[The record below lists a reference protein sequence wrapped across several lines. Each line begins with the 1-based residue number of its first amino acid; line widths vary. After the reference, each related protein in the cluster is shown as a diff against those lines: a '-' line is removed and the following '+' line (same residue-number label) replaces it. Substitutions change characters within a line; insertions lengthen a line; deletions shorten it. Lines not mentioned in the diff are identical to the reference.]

1 MSGLT
6 FAPEALQCGAMSEPV
21 TTVLGAALG
30 LVTGALLALLAS
42 RQRLE
47 VEYDIELRK
56 HRIRAYQALW
66 KILEPLAY
74 YSPPSAVTYAVAR
87 DLSQGLRSWYFEV
100 GGLFLSEES
109 REAYFDLQK
118 GLGGVIKEPV
128 DVDHVPL
135 GPQRFER
142 LRAIASKL
150 RTASTQDV
158 ATRVKPKHS
167 AALLPRVVRRLR
179 APRAVEVTVRR
190 GWLWGEDE
198 RECYSVLIQNPLSS
212 PTVHVSHVYFET
224 ATRLSLLEKPI
235 RLGPGGHWE
244 IAVPVNSI
252 PPASG
257 DVRRLV
263 KAELS
268 DGTVVESRP
277 GPDVEPHPDFLF
289 APERLGTTDADPG

>member
-1 MSGLT
+1 
-6 FAPEALQCGAMSEPV
+6 MSEFV
-21 TTVLGAALG
+21 TTVLGAGLG
-30 LVTGALLALLAS
+30 LLTGAVLALLAS

-56 HRIRAYQALW
+56 HRIEAYQALW

-87 DLSQGLRSWYFEV
+87 DLSQALRSWYFEV
-100 GGLFLSEES
+100 GGLFLSEGS

-118 GLGGVIKEPV
+118 GLGGVIKEPL
-128 DVDHVPL
+128 DARYRPL
-135 GPQRFER
+135 GPRRFGR
-142 LRAIASKL
+142 LRALASTL

-158 ATRVKPKHS
+158 ATRVKPKRTGP
-167 AALLPRVVRRLR
+167 LLQRVVRRVRGRGGL
-179 APRAVEVTVRR
+179 EVTVRR

-198 RECYSVLIQNPLSS
+198 RECYSVLVQNPLSS

-224 ATRLSLLEKPI
+224 APRLSVLEHPM

-244 IAVPVNSI
+244 IAVPLNTI
-252 PPASG
+252 PTVSG

-263 KAELS
+263 KTELS

-277 GPDVEPHPDFLF
+277 GRDVEPHPDFLF
-289 APERLGTTDADPG
+289 DPEQPV

>member
-1 MSGLT
+1 
-6 FAPEALQCGAMSEPV
+6 MSEFV
-21 TTVLGAALG
+21 TTVLGAGLG
-30 LVTGALLALLAS
+30 LLTGVVLALLGS

-56 HRIRAYQALW
+56 HRIEAYQALW

-87 DLSQGLRSWYFEV
+87 DLSQALRSWYFEV
-100 GGLFLSEES
+100 GGLFLSEGS

-118 GLGGVIKEPV
+118 GLGGVIKEPL
-128 DVDHVPL
+128 DARYRPL
-135 GPQRFER
+135 GPRRFDR
-142 LRAIASKL
+142 LRSLASTL

-158 ATRVKPKHS
+158 ATRVKPKRTGP
-167 AALLPRVVRRLR
+167 LLQRVVRRVR
-179 APRAVEVTVRR
+179 GPGGVEVTVRR

-198 RECYSVLIQNPLSS
+198 RECYSVLVQNPLSS

-224 ATRLSLLEKPI
+224 APRLSVLEHPM

-244 IAVPVNSI
+244 IAVPANTI
-252 PPASG
+252 PAASG

-263 KAELS
+263 KTELS
-268 DGTVVESRP
+268 DGTLVESRP
-277 GPDVEPHPDFLF
+277 GRDVEPHPDFLF
-289 APERLGTTDADPG
+289 DPKQPV

>member
-1 MSGLT
+1 
-6 FAPEALQCGAMSEPV
+6 MSEFV
-21 TTVLGAALG
+21 TTVLGAGLG
-30 LVTGALLALLAS
+30 LLTGVVLALLGS

-56 HRIRAYQALW
+56 HRIEAYQALW

-87 DLSQGLRSWYFEV
+87 DLSQALRSWYFEV
-100 GGLFLSEES
+100 GGLFLSEGS

-118 GLGGVIKEPV
+118 GLGGVIKEPL
-128 DVDHVPL
+128 DARYRPL
-135 GPQRFER
+135 GPRRFDR
-142 LRAIASKL
+142 LRSLASTL

-158 ATRVKPKHS
+158 ATRVKPKRTGP
-167 AALLPRVVRRLR
+167 LLQRVVRRVR
-179 APRAVEVTVRR
+179 GHGGVEVTVRQ

-198 RECYSVLIQNPLSS
+198 QKCYSVLVQNPLSS
-212 PTVHVSHVYFET
+212 PTVHVSRVYFET
-224 ATRLSLLEKPI
+224 TPRLSVLEHPM

-244 IAVPVNSI
+244 IAVPANTI
-252 PPASG
+252 PAASE

-263 KAELS
+263 KTELS

-277 GPDVEPHPDFLF
+277 GRDVEPHPDFLF
-289 APERLGTTDADPG
+289 DPKQPV

>member
-1 MSGLT
+1 
-6 FAPEALQCGAMSEPV
+6 MSEFV
-21 TTVLGAALG
+21 TTVLGAGLG
-30 LVTGALLALLAS
+30 LLTGAVLALLAS

-56 HRIRAYQALW
+56 HRIEAYQALW

-74 YSPPSAVTYAVAR
+74 YSPPAAVTHAVAR
-87 DLSQGLRSWYFEV
+87 DLSQALRSWYFEV
-100 GGLFLSEES
+100 GGLFLSEGS

-118 GLGGVIKEPV
+118 GLGGVIKEPL
-128 DVDHVPL
+128 DAKYRPL
-135 GPQRFER
+135 GSRRFER
-142 LRAIASKL
+142 LRALASTL

-158 ATRVKPKHS
+158 ATRVKPRRTGP
-167 AALLPRVVRRLR
+167 LLQSVVRRVR
-179 APRAVEVTVRR
+179 GSGGVEVTVRR

-198 RECYSVLIQNPLSS
+198 RECYSVLVQNPLSS

-224 ATRLSLLEKPI
+224 APRLSVLEHPM

-244 IAVPVNSI
+244 IAVPVNTI
-252 PPASG
+252 PAASE

-277 GPDVEPHPDFLF
+277 GRDVEPHPDFLF
-289 APERLGTTDADPG
+289 DPEQPA

>member
-1 MSGLT
+1 
-6 FAPEALQCGAMSEPV
+6 MSELV
-21 TTVLGAALG
+21 TTVLGAGLG
-30 LVTGALLALLAS
+30 LFTGAVLALLAS

-56 HRIRAYQALW
+56 HRIEAYQALW

-87 DLSQGLRSWYFEV
+87 DLSQALRSWYFEV
-100 GGLFLSEES
+100 GGLFLSEGS

-118 GLGGVIKEPV
+118 GLGGVIKEPL
-128 DVDHVPL
+128 DVDHLPL
-135 GPQRFER
+135 GTRRFER
-142 LRAIASKL
+142 LRASASKL

-158 ATRVKPKHS
+158 ATRVKPKHT
-167 AALLPRVVRRLR
+167 APLLQRAVRRLR
-179 APRAVEVTVRR
+179 GPRSVEVTVRR

-198 RECYSVLIQNPLSS
+198 RECYTVLVENPLSR
-212 PTVHVSHVYFET
+212 PTVHIRRVYFET
-224 ATRLSLLEKPI
+224 ATRLSVLEHPM

-277 GPDVEPHPDFLF
+277 GHDVEPHPDFLF
-289 APERLGTTDADPG
+289 VAEQPGTGNTDPR

>member
-1 MSGLT
+1 
-6 FAPEALQCGAMSEPV
+6 MSEFV
-21 TTVLGAALG
+21 TTVLGAGLG
-30 LVTGALLALLAS
+30 LLTGVVLALLGS

-56 HRIRAYQALW
+56 HRIEAYQALW

-87 DLSQGLRSWYFEV
+87 DLSQALRSWYFEV
-100 GGLFLSEES
+100 GGLFLSEGS

-118 GLGGVIKEPV
+118 GLGGVIKEPL
-128 DVDHVPL
+128 DARYRPL
-135 GPQRFER
+135 GPRRFER
-142 LRAIASKL
+142 LRSLASTL

-158 ATRVKPKHS
+158 ATRVKPKRTGP
-167 AALLPRVVRRLR
+167 LLQRVVRRVR
-179 APRAVEVTVRR
+179 GPGGVEVTVRR

-198 RECYSVLIQNPLSS
+198 RECYSVLVQNPLSS

-224 ATRLSLLEKPI
+224 APRLSVLEQPM

-244 IAVPVNSI
+244 IAVPANTI
-252 PPASG
+252 PAASG

-263 KAELS
+263 QTELS

-277 GPDVEPHPDFLF
+277 GRDVEPHPDFLF
-289 APERLGTTDADPG
+289 DPKEPV

>member
-1 MSGLT
+1 M
-6 FAPEALQCGAMSEPV
+6 C
-21 TTVLGAALG
+21 VLG
-30 LVTGALLALLAS
+30 S

-56 HRIRAYQALW
+56 HRIEAYQALW

-87 DLSQGLRSWYFEV
+87 DLSQALRSWYFEV
-100 GGLFLSEES
+100 GGLFLSEGS

-118 GLGGVIKEPV
+118 GLGGVIKEPL
-128 DVDHVPL
+128 DARYRPL
-135 GPQRFER
+135 GPRRFDR
-142 LRAIASKL
+142 LRSLASTL

-158 ATRVKPKHS
+158 ATRVKPKRTGP
-167 AALLPRVVRRLR
+167 LLQRVVRRVR
-179 APRAVEVTVRR
+179 GHGGVEVTVRR

-198 RECYSVLIQNPLSS
+198 QECYSVLVQNPLSS

-224 ATRLSLLEKPI
+224 APRLSVLEHPM

-244 IAVPVNSI
+244 IAVPANTI
-252 PPASG
+252 PAASG

-263 KAELS
+263 KTELS
-268 DGTVVESRP
+268 DGTLVESRP
-277 GPDVEPHPDFLF
+277 GRDVEPHPDFLF
-289 APERLGTTDADPG
+289 DPKQPV

>member
-1 MSGLT
+1 
-6 FAPEALQCGAMSEPV
+6 MSELV
-21 TTVLGAALG
+21 TTVLGAGLG

-42 RQRLE
+42 RKRLE

-56 HRIRAYQALW
+56 HRIEAYQALW

-87 DLSQGLRSWYFEV
+87 DLAQALRSWYFEV

-118 GLGGVIKEPV
+118 GLGGVIKEPL
-128 DVDHVPL
+128 DDAHVPL
-135 GPQRFER
+135 GPRRFER

-158 ATRVKPKHS
+158 ATRVKPKHT
-167 AALLPRVVRRLR
+167 APLLPRAIRRLR
-179 APRAVEVTVRR
+179 GPRPLEVTVRR

-198 RECYSVLIQNPLSS
+198 RECYSVLVENPISS
-212 PTVHVSHVYFET
+212 PTVQVSHVYFET
-224 ATRLSLLEKPI
+224 ATRLSVLEHPI

-244 IAVPVNSI
+244 VAVPVNSI
-252 PPASG
+252 PAAPG

-263 KAELS
+263 KVELS

-277 GPDVEPHPDFLF
+277 GHDVEPHPDFLF
-289 APERLGTTDADPG
+289 VPERPGTGNAQPS

>member
-1 MSGLT
+1 
-6 FAPEALQCGAMSEPV
+6 MSEFV
-21 TTVLGAALG
+21 TTVLGAGLG
-30 LVTGALLALLAS
+30 LLTGVVLALLGS

-56 HRIRAYQALW
+56 HRIEAYQALW

-87 DLSQGLRSWYFEV
+87 DLSQALRSWYFEV
-100 GGLFLSEES
+100 GGLFLSERS

-118 GLGGVIKEPV
+118 GLGGVIKEPL
-128 DVDHVPL
+128 DARYRPL
-135 GPQRFER
+135 GPRRFDR
-142 LRAIASKL
+142 LRSLASTL

-158 ATRVKPKHS
+158 ATRVKAKRTDP
-167 AALLPRVVRRLR
+167 LLQRVVRRAR
-179 APRAVEVTVRR
+179 GHGGVEVTVRQ

-198 RECYSVLIQNPLSS
+198 QKCYSVLVQNPVSS
-212 PTVHVSHVYFET
+212 PTVHVSRVYFET
-224 ATRLSLLEKPI
+224 EPRLSVLEHPI

-244 IAVPVNSI
+244 IAVPANTI
-252 PPASG
+252 PAASG

-263 KAELS
+263 KTELS

-277 GPDVEPHPDFLF
+277 GRDVEPHPDFLF
-289 APERLGTTDADPG
+289 NPKEPV